1 MKKIFIAFE
10 LLSLSLLATSCT
22 VDSNVTSSYQE
33 SSNQANMKEID
44 CGIEHVQ
51 GIDEANKTNI
61 SSFEEIPIVTDEML
75 SLGYQG
81 GEGAQWPLCL
91 TGDNKNGNLM
101 FYGTD
106 VGGIFKST
114 DGGNTWKKKN
124 KGLYAQGICDI
135 QIDPNNSKRVISF
148 GTNGPNISYTTG
160 IYLSESEGE
169 AWQFIKHLPINGYR
183 NTKEDLAFDPSSY
196 DINVDGSSIVY
207 LSLIEKADYT
217 STILTDENKGLYK
230 SSDGGY
236 TWSRINK
243 DLGDSIVKVDS
254 RGYLYCGNYNG
265 LFLSKNKGESFTKVL
280 ASNVTGLDVIGE
292 KAYILTDTNEVDK

>member
-1 MKKIFIAFE
+1 MEKIFIAFE

-91 TGDNKNGNLM
+91 TGDNKKGNLM

-106 VGGIFKST
+106 VGGGFLNQQIVVIPGRKRIRGYTLREFVIFKLILIIL
-114 DGGNTWKKKN
+114 
-124 KGLYAQGICDI
+124 KG
-135 QIDPNNSKRVISF
+135 SF
-148 GTNGPNISYTTG
+148 LLELMAL
-160 IYLSESEGE
+160 IYLIQQE
-169 AWQFIKHLPINGYR
+169 FI
-183 NTKEDLAFDPSSY
+183 
-196 DINVDGSSIVY
+196 
-207 LSLIEKADYT
+207 
-217 STILTDENKGLYK
+217 
-230 SSDGGY
+230 
-236 TWSRINK
+236 
-243 DLGDSIVKVDS
+243 
-254 RGYLYCGNYNG
+254 
-265 LFLSKNKGESFTKVL
+265 
-280 ASNVTGLDVIGE
+280 
-292 KAYILTDTNEVDK
+292 

>member
-91 TGDNKNGNLM
+91 TGDNKKGNLM

-106 VGGIFKST
+106 VGGFLNQQMVLIPGRKRIRGYTLREFVIFKLILIIL
-114 DGGNTWKKKN
+114 
-124 KGLYAQGICDI
+124 KG
-135 QIDPNNSKRVISF
+135 SF
-148 GTNGPNISYTTG
+148 LLELIVL
-160 IYLSESEGE
+160 IYLIQQE
-169 AWQFIKHLPINGYR
+169 FI
-183 NTKEDLAFDPSSY
+183 
-196 DINVDGSSIVY
+196 
-207 LSLIEKADYT
+207 
-217 STILTDENKGLYK
+217 
-230 SSDGGY
+230 
-236 TWSRINK
+236 
-243 DLGDSIVKVDS
+243 
-254 RGYLYCGNYNG
+254 
-265 LFLSKNKGESFTKVL
+265 
-280 ASNVTGLDVIGE
+280 
-292 KAYILTDTNEVDK
+292 

>member
-44 CGIEHVQ
+44 CGIELVQ
-51 GIDEANKTNI
+51 GIDEVNKTNI

-91 TGDNKNGNLM
+91 TGDNKKGNLM

-183 NTKEDLAFDPSSY
+183 NTKED
-196 DINVDGSSIVY
+196 
-207 LSLIEKADYT
+207 
-217 STILTDENKGLYK
+217 
-230 SSDGGY
+230 
-236 TWSRINK
+236 
-243 DLGDSIVKVDS
+243 
-254 RGYLYCGNYNG
+254 
-265 LFLSKNKGESFTKVL
+265 
-280 ASNVTGLDVIGE
+280 
-292 KAYILTDTNEVDK
+292 

>member
-1 MKKIFIAFE
+1 MEKIFIAFE

-61 SSFEEIPIVTDEML
+61 SSFEEISIVTDEML

-91 TGDNKNGNLM
+91 TGDNKKGNLM

-243 DLGDSIVKVDS
+243 DL
-254 RGYLYCGNYNG
+254 
-265 LFLSKNKGESFTKVL
+265 
-280 ASNVTGLDVIGE
+280 
-292 KAYILTDTNEVDK
+292 

>member
-91 TGDNKNGNLM
+91 TGDNKKGNLM

-114 DGGNTWKKKN
+114 DGYTLREFVIFKLILIIL
-124 KGLYAQGICDI
+124 KG
-135 QIDPNNSKRVISF
+135 SF
-148 GTNGPNISYTTG
+148 LLELMVL
-160 IYLSESEGE
+160 IYLIQQE
-169 AWQFIKHLPINGYR
+169 FI
-183 NTKEDLAFDPSSY
+183 
-196 DINVDGSSIVY
+196 
-207 LSLIEKADYT
+207 
-217 STILTDENKGLYK
+217 
-230 SSDGGY
+230 
-236 TWSRINK
+236 
-243 DLGDSIVKVDS
+243 
-254 RGYLYCGNYNG
+254 
-265 LFLSKNKGESFTKVL
+265 
-280 ASNVTGLDVIGE
+280 
-292 KAYILTDTNEVDK
+292 

>member
-1 MKKIFIAFE
+1 MKKKFIAFE

-91 TGDNKNGNLM
+91 TGDNKKGNLM

-106 VGGIFKST
+106 VGGDF
-114 DGGNTWKKKN
+114 
-124 KGLYAQGICDI
+124 
-135 QIDPNNSKRVISF
+135 
-148 GTNGPNISYTTG
+148 
-160 IYLSESEGE
+160 
-169 AWQFIKHLPINGYR
+169 
-183 NTKEDLAFDPSSY
+183 
-196 DINVDGSSIVY
+196 
-207 LSLIEKADYT
+207 
-217 STILTDENKGLYK
+217 
-230 SSDGGY
+230 
-236 TWSRINK
+236 
-243 DLGDSIVKVDS
+243 
-254 RGYLYCGNYNG
+254 
-265 LFLSKNKGESFTKVL
+265 
-280 ASNVTGLDVIGE
+280 
-292 KAYILTDTNEVDK
+292 

>member
-91 TGDNKNGNLM
+91 TGDNKKGNLM

-106 VGGIFKST
+106 VGGILNQQMVVIPGRKRIRGYTLREFVIFKLILIIL
-114 DGGNTWKKKN
+114 
-124 KGLYAQGICDI
+124 KG
-135 QIDPNNSKRVISF
+135 SF
-148 GTNGPNISYTTG
+148 LLELMVL
-160 IYLSESEGE
+160 IYLIQQE
-169 AWQFIKHLPINGYR
+169 FI
-183 NTKEDLAFDPSSY
+183 
-196 DINVDGSSIVY
+196 
-207 LSLIEKADYT
+207 
-217 STILTDENKGLYK
+217 
-230 SSDGGY
+230 
-236 TWSRINK
+236 
-243 DLGDSIVKVDS
+243 
-254 RGYLYCGNYNG
+254 
-265 LFLSKNKGESFTKVL
+265 
-280 ASNVTGLDVIGE
+280 
-292 KAYILTDTNEVDK
+292 

>member
-106 VGGIFKST
+106 VGGGFLNQQMVVIPGRKRIRGYTLREFVIFKLILIIL
-114 DGGNTWKKKN
+114 
-124 KGLYAQGICDI
+124 KG
-135 QIDPNNSKRVISF
+135 SF
-148 GTNGPNISYTTG
+148 LLELMVL
-160 IYLSESEGE
+160 IYLIQQE
-169 AWQFIKHLPINGYR
+169 FI
-183 NTKEDLAFDPSSY
+183 
-196 DINVDGSSIVY
+196 
-207 LSLIEKADYT
+207 
-217 STILTDENKGLYK
+217 
-230 SSDGGY
+230 
-236 TWSRINK
+236 
-243 DLGDSIVKVDS
+243 
-254 RGYLYCGNYNG
+254 
-265 LFLSKNKGESFTKVL
+265 
-280 ASNVTGLDVIGE
+280 
-292 KAYILTDTNEVDK
+292 

>member
-91 TGDNKNGNLM
+91 TGDNKKGNLM
-101 FYGTD
+101 FL
-106 VGGIFKST
+106 VRMLGGFLNQQMVVIPGRKRIRGYTLREFVIFK
-114 DGGNTWKKKN
+114 
-124 KGLYAQGICDI
+124 
-135 QIDPNNSKRVISF
+135 
-148 GTNGPNISYTTG
+148 
-160 IYLSESEGE
+160 
-169 AWQFIKHLPINGYR
+169 
-183 NTKEDLAFDPSSY
+183 
-196 DINVDGSSIVY
+196 
-207 LSLIEKADYT
+207 LILI
-217 STILTDENKGLYK
+217 ILK
-230 SSDGGY
+230 
-236 TWSRINK
+236 
-243 DLGDSIVKVDS
+243 
-254 RGYLYCGNYNG
+254 G
-265 LFLSKNKGESFTKVL
+265 LFLLELMVL
-280 ASNVTGLDVIGE
+280 IYLIQQE
-292 KAYILTDTNEVDK
+292 FI